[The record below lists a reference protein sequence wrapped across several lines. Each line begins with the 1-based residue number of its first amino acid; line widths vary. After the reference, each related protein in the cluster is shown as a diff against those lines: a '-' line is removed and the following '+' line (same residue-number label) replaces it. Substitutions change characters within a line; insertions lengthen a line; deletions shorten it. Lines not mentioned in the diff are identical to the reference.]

1 MHCNANS
8 RQSLSYFL
16 PDGNII
22 TKSYFMKHTFSK
34 GVTIPSLIFI
44 IGICLLAAFLPSLTE
59 DLLEI
64 VKRFIF
70 VNLNWIYIWVVTIV
84 VIFLLVLMFTSY
96 GNIRLGRNDS
106 RPEYSFFSWISML
119 FAAGMGIGLMYFS
132 VAEPISHYSNEVFK
146 GAGEISRAK
155 NAQLYT
161 FFHWGIHAWAIY
173 GIVGLS
179 LAYFSYRYRL
189 PLSLRSCL
197 YPLLKDK
204 INGRWGNLIDVF
216 ALCSTFFG
224 ITTTLGFGV
233 VQINSGLQILGIVPE
248 NSFTCQIL
256 IVAVLVSIAI
266 FSAVSGLDKGVRIL
280 SNINISAAIVLMLFI
295 LFAGPTVYIIGS
307 LTEGIGNYMSNFFH
321 LTFSTHVYEEQ
332 TLPWFYNWTILYWA
346 WWISWSPYVGL
357 FIARISKGR
366 TIREFIA
373 AVLVLPTAFNF
384 IWMSVFGSSA
394 IWIDKNQAAG
404 ALSALASNPDILM
417 FRFLHYFPFSGFASL
432 LVILIIIIFF
442 VTSADSGIFVMNGIA
457 TRNAKASPRWQ
468 SVGWGILLAVL
479 ALMVLNAG
487 GLGALQSMT
496 LITALPFSL
505 IIILFMGS
513 LVKALTIDL
522 EYYER
527 EFSVSTVPWSG
538 ELWKDRLKG
547 IVASGN
553 RADVEIF
560 INSVVREAFEEL
572 KNEFKTN
579 NIHAELHLMITD
591 AIEIEIQYDVVNNF
605 IYGVRLQ
612 SRAVSAVLL
621 NEENLPQY
629 AASDNFYPESY
640 FGDGREGYDVR
651 LFTKNELISDVLKHF
666 ERFIEIA
673 SQHRNGMFISSNANQ
688 RMI

>member
-1 MHCNANS
+1 
-8 RQSLSYFL
+8 
-16 PDGNII
+16 
-22 TKSYFMKHTFSK
+22 MKHTLSK
-34 GVTIPSLIFI
+34 GVTIPSLLFI
-44 IGICLLAAFLPSLTE
+44 IGVCVVAALFPSLTE
-59 DLLEI
+59 DLLDT
-64 VKRFIF
+64 VKNSIF
-70 VNLNWIYIWVVTIV
+70 VNLNWVYVWVVTLV
-84 VIFLLVLMFTSY
+84 VIFLLCLMFSRY

-106 RPEYSFFSWISML
+106 RPEYSFFSWVSML

-132 VAEPISHYSNEVFK
+132 VAEPIQHYSNEVFQ

-197 YPLLKDK
+197 YPLLKEK
-204 INGRWGNLIDVF
+204 INGRWGNVIDVF

-233 VQINSGLQILGIVPE
+233 VQINSGLSILHIVPG
-248 NSFTCQIL
+248 NSFVYQII
-256 IVAVLVSIAI
+256 IVAVLVSISI

-280 SNINISAAIVLMLFI
+280 SNINIIAALVLLFFI
-295 LFAGPTVYIIGS
+295 LFAGPTVFIIGS
-307 LTEGIGNYMSNFFH
+307 FTEGIGNYFSNFFN
-321 LTFSTHVYEEQ
+321 LTFSTHVYEEK

-357 FIARISKGR
+357 FIAKISRGR

-373 AVLVLPTAFNF
+373 AVLVLPTVFNF
-384 IWMSVFGSSA
+384 IWMSVFGNSA
-394 IWIDKNQAAG
+394 IWMDKNRAGG
-404 ALSALASNPDILM
+404 ALSALSSDPDVLM
-417 FRFLHYFPFSGFASL
+417 FRFLDYFPFSGFASV

-457 TRNAKASPRWQ
+457 TRNAKVSPKWQ

-496 LITALPFSL
+496 LITALPFS
-505 IIILFMGS
+505 IIMLFFMVS

-538 ELWKDRLKG
+538 EFWKDRLKG
-547 IVASGN
+547 IVSSGDKL
-553 RADVEIF
+553 AAEDF
-560 INSVVREAFEEL
+560 INSHVREAFEEL
-572 KNEFKTN
+572 KEEFKAN
-579 NIHAELHLMITD
+579 NIQAELHVSSNPVGM
-591 AIEIEIQYDVVNNF
+591 EIEIHYDKVNNF
-605 IYGVRLQ
+605 IYGVRVQ
-612 SRAVSAVLL
+612 SRAVSDYVVT
-621 NEENLPQY
+621 EENFPDY
-629 AASDNFYPESY
+629 KSADSFYPESY
-640 FGDGREGYDVR
+640 FGDAREGYDVR

-666 ERFIEIA
+666 DRFVEII
-673 SQHRNGMFISSNANQ
+673 SEHRNAMFISNNANQ
-688 RMI
+688 RML

>member
-1 MHCNANS
+1 
-8 RQSLSYFL
+8 
-16 PDGNII
+16 
-22 TKSYFMKHTFSK
+22 MKHTLSK
-34 GVTIPSLIFI
+34 GVTLPSLFFI
-44 IGICLLAAFLPSLTE
+44 LGICLLSAFFPSLTE
-59 DLLEI
+59 DLLQT
-64 VKRFIF
+64 VQRFVF

-84 VIFLLVLMFTSY
+84 VFFLLVLMFTRY

-132 VAEPISHYSNEVFK
+132 VSEPVSHYSNEVFK
-146 GAGEISRAK
+146 GAGELSRAK

-161 FFHWGIHAWAIY
+161 FFHWGVHAWAIY

-197 YPLLKDK
+197 YPILKDK
-204 INGRWGNLIDVF
+204 INGRWGNVIDVF

-233 VQINSGLQILGIVPE
+233 VQINSGLKILGFVSE
-248 NSFTCQIL
+248 NSFVWQIA
-256 IVAVLVSIAI
+256 IVAVLVSISI

-280 SNINISAAIVLMLFI
+280 SNINISAAIVLLLFI
-295 LFAGPTVYIIGS
+295 LFAGPTVFIIGS
-307 LTEGIGNYMSNFFH
+307 FTEGIGNYLSSFFT
-321 LTFSTHVYEEQ
+321 LTFGTHVYEKD

-357 FIARISKGR
+357 FIAKISKGR

-384 IWMSVFGSSA
+384 VWMSVFGNSA
-394 IWIDKNQAAG
+394 IWIDRNSAAG
-404 ALSALASNPDILM
+404 ALSALAGDPDVLM
-417 FRFLHYFPFSGFASL
+417 FRFLEYFPFSGFASL
-432 LVILIIIIFF
+432 LVILIIIVFF

-457 TRNAKASPRWQ
+457 TRNAKSSPMWQ
-468 SVGWGILLAVL
+468 SIGWGVLLAAL
-479 ALMVLNAG
+479 ALMLLNAG
-487 GLGALQSMT
+487 GLEALQSIT
-496 LITALPFSL
+496 LITALPFSVIML
-505 IIILFMGS
+505 LFMGS

-538 ELWKDRLKG
+538 EFWKDRLKG
-547 IVASGN
+547 IVSSGD
-553 RADVEIF
+553 RAAVWDF
-560 INSVVREAFEEL
+560 IAGVAKPAFEEL
-572 KNEFKTN
+572 KEEFKAN
-579 NIHAELHLMITD
+579 NIQAQLQEFENPRR
-591 AIEIEIQYDVVNNF
+591 IEIVIRYGALNNF
-605 IYGVRLQ
+605 IYGVRVG
-612 SRAVSAVLL
+612 SRSVSDYLVS
-621 NEENLPQY
+621 EENLPDY
-629 AASDNFYPESY
+629 DASDNFYPESY
-640 FGDGREGYDVR
+640 FGDARDGYDVR

-673 SQHRNGMFISSNANQ
+673 SEDRNAMFISSNANQ
-688 RMI
+688 RMV

>member
-1 MHCNANS
+1 
-8 RQSLSYFL
+8 
-16 PDGNII
+16 
-22 TKSYFMKHTFSK
+22 MKHTLSK
-34 GVTIPSLIFI
+34 GVTIPSLLFI
-44 IGICLLAAFLPSLTE
+44 IGVCVVAALFPSLTE
-59 DLLEI
+59 DLLDT
-64 VKRFIF
+64 VKNSIF
-70 VNLNWIYIWVVTIV
+70 VNLNWVYVWVVTLV
-84 VIFLLVLMFTSY
+84 VIFLLCLMFSRY

-106 RPEYSFFSWISML
+106 RPEYSFFSWVSML

-132 VAEPISHYSNEVFK
+132 VAEPIQHYSNEVFQ

-197 YPLLKDK
+197 YPLLKEK
-204 INGRWGNLIDVF
+204 INGRWGNVIDVF

-233 VQINSGLQILGIVPE
+233 VQINSGLSILHIVPG
-248 NSFTCQIL
+248 NSFVYQII
-256 IVAVLVSIAI
+256 IVAVLVSISI
-266 FSAVSGLDKGVRIL
+266 FSAVSGVDKGVRIL
-280 SNINISAAIVLMLFI
+280 SNINIIAALVLLFFI
-295 LFAGPTVYIIGS
+295 LFAGPTVFIIGS
-307 LTEGIGNYMSNFFH
+307 FTEGIGNYFSNFFN
-321 LTFSTHVYEEQ
+321 LTFSTHVYEEK

-357 FIARISKGR
+357 FIAKISRGR

-373 AVLVLPTAFNF
+373 AVLVLPTVFNF
-384 IWMSVFGSSA
+384 IWMSVFGNSA
-394 IWIDKNQAAG
+394 IWMDKNRAGG
-404 ALSALASNPDILM
+404 ALSALSSDPDVLM
-417 FRFLHYFPFSGFASL
+417 FRFLDYFPFSGFASV

-457 TRNAKASPRWQ
+457 TRNAKVSPKWQ

-496 LITALPFSL
+496 LITALPFS
-505 IIILFMGS
+505 IIMLFFMVS

-538 ELWKDRLKG
+538 EFWKDRLKG
-547 IVASGN
+547 IVSSGDKS
-553 RADVEIF
+553 AAEDF
-560 INSVVREAFEEL
+560 INSHVREAFEEL
-572 KNEFKTN
+572 KEEFKAN
-579 NIHAELHLMITD
+579 NIQAELHVSSNPVGM
-591 AIEIEIQYDVVNNF
+591 EIEIHYDKVNNF
-605 IYGVRLQ
+605 IYGVRVQ
-612 SRAVSAVLL
+612 SRAVSDYVVT
-621 NEENLPQY
+621 EENFPDY
-629 AASDNFYPESY
+629 KSADSFYPESY
-640 FGDGREGYDVR
+640 FGDAREGYDVR

-666 ERFIEIA
+666 DRFVEII
-673 SQHRNGMFISSNANQ
+673 SEHRNAMFISNNANQ
-688 RMI
+688 RML